1 MYNPLT
7 LVKIKT
13 GENMKFNRLSFI
25 RDSLE
30 MYQKDVAEL
39 LEISKS
45 QFSRWEIGED
55 IIPIKYLIKLCNLSK
70 FSLDF
75 ALGLSE
81 DRTKIEKDIVLNYSK
96 IGNKIKQIRTE
107 RKLSQREFAKK
118 LNTSHTTIYKCEKG
132 LEKNLTSILKDI
144 AKIYKVSI
152 DWICK

>member
-1 MYNPLT
+1 MHKTYT
-7 LVKIKT
+7 IVKIKT
-13 GENMKFNRLSFI
+13 GENMNYNKLAFI

-30 MYQKDVAEL
+30 MYQKDIADIL
-39 LEISKS
+39 GISKS

-81 DRTKIEKDIVLNYSK
+81 DRTKIEEDIVLDYNK
-96 IGNKIKQIRTE
+96 IGNKIKQIRTD
-107 RKLSQREFAKK
+107 RKLSQREFAKA

-132 LEKNLTSILKDI
+132 LEKNLTSILTDI
-144 AKIYKVSI
+144 AKNYNVSI